1 MVPASR
7 KDCGGFGSVQEEPLV
22 TGIAPALV
30 ALSVLCAITGVGCL
44 VLLHCKTPLLNACGR
59 WLSASVLVGLA
70 LDGLLAARH
79 LPEALAPVGLL
90 SGLLVVA
97 MLWETSPAE
106 LGTRTTAP

>member
-1 MVPASR
+1 M
-7 KDCGGFGSVQEEPLV
+7 

-30 ALSVLCAITGVGCL
+30 ALSVLCGIAGVGCL
-44 VLLHCKTPLLNACGR
+44 VLLHCRTPLLNTCGR

-70 LDGLLAARH
+70 CDGLLAARH

-106 LGTRTTAP
+106 LGTRSTAP